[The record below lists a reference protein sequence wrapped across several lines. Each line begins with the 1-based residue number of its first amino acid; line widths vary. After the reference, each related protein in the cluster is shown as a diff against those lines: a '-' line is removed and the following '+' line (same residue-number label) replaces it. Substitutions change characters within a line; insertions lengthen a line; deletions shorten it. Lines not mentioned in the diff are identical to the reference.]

1 MHLKVIQQM
10 SRLPRTIAGPSSIM
24 TLGSGY
30 TTNTRDLQGGA
41 SSSSF
46 VRSAQPVSGAVMSS
60 SSSDATLVENL
71 SSPFNLVNTD
81 DGRINF
87 LAGMGLTDEQYSMI
101 LQNLV
106 NEDGLPG
113 AMDESISSIEK
124 RPLEEPGDD
133 GRNGKRSR
141 FEVIE

>member
-10 SRLPRTIAGPSSIM
+10 SRLPRTIAAGPSSIM

-30 TTNTRDLQGGA
+30 TTNARDLLGGA

-46 VRSAQPVSGAVMSS
+46 VRSAQPSSGAST
-60 SSSDATLVENL
+60 SSDATVVANL
-71 SSPFNLVNTD
+71 PLPFDFVNTD

-113 AMDESISSIEK
+113 AMDESIGAIEK

>member
-1 MHLKVIQQM
+1 
-10 SRLPRTIAGPSSIM
+10 
-24 TLGSGY
+24 
-30 TTNTRDLQGGA
+30 
-41 SSSSF
+41 
-46 VRSAQPVSGAVMSS
+46 MSS

>member
-1 MHLKVIQQM
+1 
-10 SRLPRTIAGPSSIM
+10 
-24 TLGSGY
+24 
-30 TTNTRDLQGGA
+30 
-41 SSSSF
+41 
-46 VRSAQPVSGAVMSS
+46 MSS
-60 SSSDATLVENL
+60 SSSDTTVVENL
-71 SSPFNLVNTD
+71 PSTFNFVNTD

-106 NEDGLPG
+106 NEDGLSG
-113 AMDESISSIEK
+113 AMDESIGPIEK